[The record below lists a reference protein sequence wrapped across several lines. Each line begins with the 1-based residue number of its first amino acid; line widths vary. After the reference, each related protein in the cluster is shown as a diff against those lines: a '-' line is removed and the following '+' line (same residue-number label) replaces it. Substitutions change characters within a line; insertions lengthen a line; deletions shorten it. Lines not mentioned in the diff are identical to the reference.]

1 LKYQDTATALQE
13 QRVPPKSSQGLR
25 SSGNNNST
33 LGNNHSHNNGS
44 SSVSGVSGVSGGRNV
59 VVKLAEA
66 EAKVDQLTRALA
78 KKGQYMESRIKVK
91 SSSSSSSS
99 YQYYTHLYFEYIL
112 KHMLKYCFLLSMS
125 RITHPCY
132 VFLIMV

>member
-1 LKYQDTATALQE
+1 MCIDLPPPPFNSTQSHLTYHTQLKYQDTATALQE

-25 SSGNNNST
+25 SSGNNNSI
-33 LGNNHSHNNGS
+33 LGNNNNNSHSHSHNNGS
-44 SSVSGVSGVSGGRNV
+44 SSGVSGVSGGRNV

-91 SSSSSSSS
+91 SSSSSSIL
-99 YQYYTHLYFEYIL
+99 YTLVL
-112 KHMLKYCFLLSMS
+112 
-125 RITHPCY
+125 
-132 VFLIMV
+132 